1 MLAPSLCLR
10 RRGSKPSLVVQRAPY
25 AFWHFI
31 ELNRGGGTGD
41 SWADWQ
47 AELGFIQVCSL
58 PVRERIINVIF
69 LALVAKVRMG
79 LQRLGECGAVSV
91 SLPTKTALKAM
102 KTRFGSL
109 KRTPSEAPRREEQH
123 MFQ

>member
-1 MLAPSLCLR
+1 M
-10 RRGSKPSLVVQRAPY
+10 QRAPY

-58 PVRERIINVIF
+58 PVRERTINTIF
-69 LALVAKVRMG
+69 LALAAKGRVG
-79 LQRLGECGAVSV
+79 LQRLGECGPGAPGPEPRPQMFHGPVNPV
-91 SLPTKTALKAM
+91 KQNPAIRVLFLKNCCLMFFAHGG
-102 KTRFGSL
+102 RS
-109 KRTPSEAPRREEQH
+109 ARR
-123 MFQ
+123 

>member
-1 MLAPSLCLR
+1 M
-10 RRGSKPSLVVQRAPY
+10 QRVPY

-31 ELNRGGGTGD
+31 ELSRGGGTGD

-47 AELGFIQVCSL
+47 AELGFILVCSL

-69 LALVAKVRMG
+69 LALVAKVRVG

-91 SLPTKTALKAM
+91 FPPHPLTQTQTALQAM
-102 KTRFGSL
+102 KTSYGSL
-109 KRTPSEAPRREEQH
+109 KRTPSEGPRREEQH